1 MDGKGRKKEGE
12 DGIHDEPDI
21 SGFQNRMIG
30 TFAELGIPKEDEA
43 KENTLSCLLDILNW
57 RSFCVTP
64 VEMLHE

>member
-1 MDGKGRKKEGE
+1 
-12 DGIHDEPDI
+12 
-21 SGFQNRMIG
+21 MIG
-30 TFAELGIPKEDEA
+30 TFAELGIPKEDEV